1 MSERKDIW
9 MRTIAF
15 FVTMATV
22 FSLCWVNSGQAI
34 EPVNQ
39 NWSGYHLTGLEIPVP
54 REVAK

>member
-1 MSERKDIW
+1 

-15 FVTMATV
+15 LVTMATV

-34 EPVNQ
+34 EPVNP
-39 NWSGYHLTGLEIPVP
+39 NWSGYHLTALEIPVP